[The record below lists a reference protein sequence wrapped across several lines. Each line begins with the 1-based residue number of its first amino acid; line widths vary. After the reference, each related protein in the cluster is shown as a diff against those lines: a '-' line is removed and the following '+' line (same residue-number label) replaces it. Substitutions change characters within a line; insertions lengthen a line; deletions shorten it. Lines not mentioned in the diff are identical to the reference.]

1 MDGEVFLEQNA
12 PMPIYPMNSDKLAI
26 MRKSWTDQ
34 AAARALAIK
43 KLRERIVMGKNKGES
58 FTAAEVGSALALV
71 SEFYLI
77 EGRVKMIEE
86 IEADLAKGPS
96 APAPAKP
103 STEAPPV
110 ANSWRLP

>member
-1 MDGEVFLEQNA
+1 VDGGDFLEQNA
-12 PMPIYPMNSDKLAI
+12 PMPIYPMNSDKLAV

-43 KLRERIVMGKNKGES
+43 KLRERIVTGKEKGES
-58 FTAAEVGSALALV
+58 FTAAEVGAALALV

-86 IEADLAKGPS
+86 IEADLTRGPS
-96 APAPAKP
+96 APAPKP
-103 STEAPPV
+103 STEALPM
-110 ANSWRLP
+110 ANPWRLP

>member
-1 MDGEVFLEQNA
+1 
-12 PMPIYPMNSDKLAI
+12 MPIYPMNSDRLAV

-43 KLRERIVMGKNKGES
+43 KLRERIITGKNKNET
-58 FTAAEVGSALALV
+58 FTAAEVGAALALV

-86 IEADLAKGPS
+86 IEADLVKGPA
-96 APAPAKP
+96 APAAKP
-103 STEAPPV
+103 GTESLPM
-110 ANSWRLP
+110 ANPWRIP